1 MATGDEAGS
10 SLVPNGPALGA
21 FAEALVGRDDPALLR
36 ARERVRS
43 ELGPAG
49 LVDAAAV
56 ASNFERMVRIAD
68 ATGIPLDRSVAALSA
83 DLRDALELDRFA
95 SSAQTRRLGWLGSG
109 AAAALRAAF
118 PFLLRRLP
126 RRAGR

>member
-1 MATGDEAGS
+1 MATGDEDGS
-10 SLVPNGPALGA
+10 SGVPNGPALGA
-21 FAEALVGRDDPALLR
+21 FAEALVGRDDRALAR
-36 ARERVRS
+36 AQERVRA

-68 ATGIPLDRSVAALSA
+68 ATGIPLDRSVAALGA
-83 DLRDALELDRFA
+83 DLRDTLELDRFA
-95 SSAQTRRLGWLGSG
+95 SAAQTRRLGWLGRSI
-109 AAAALRAAF
+109 APALRFAL